1 VQRKLCRVQ
10 LNVDATN
17 ILNKILIGSS
27 FTRSLD
33 DPIAAAG

>member
-1 VQRKLCRVQ
+1 VQRKPCRRQ
-10 LNVDATN
+10 LIVDATN
-17 ILNKILIGSS
+17 ILNKIPIGSS